1 MSKTTDGHNTK
12 SGAAEI
18 MPGVRVPQT
27 EQELHEVIRA
37 NSVRVPLA
45 REAVERLKR
54 TGRCGEYVDEDED
67 GQPVGGLE

>member
-1 MSKTTDGHNTK
+1 
-12 SGAAEI
+12 